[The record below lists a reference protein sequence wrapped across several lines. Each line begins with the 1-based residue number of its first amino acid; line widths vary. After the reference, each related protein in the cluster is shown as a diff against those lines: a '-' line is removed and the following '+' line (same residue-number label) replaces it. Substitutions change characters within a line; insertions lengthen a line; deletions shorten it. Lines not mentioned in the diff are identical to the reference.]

1 MASFNSLSNHIS
13 SLPAKAVQTPTHAF
27 SGVLGGL
34 RQWDM
39 ASVHTKSLL
48 GNPPSFST
56 GRSNP
61 YSGLSASVNNPE
73 CPLCLEFYNIIVRNY
88 LSFQGVN
95 NLEHF
100 IPKDEFGSNPD
111 YKANSNQ
118 SQTDQHFDH
127 DLNWISVDNKTVGP
141 EKTNEQNRSAG
152 PNKIASWA
160 KGFRHTPIIAGE
172 TQ

>member
-1 MASFNSLSNHIS
+1 M
-13 SLPAKAVQTPTHAF
+13 P
-27 SGVLGGL
+27 
-34 RQWDM
+34 
-39 ASVHTKSLL
+39 SVHAKSLL
-48 GNPPSFST
+48 SNPLSFSA

-73 CPLCLEFYNIIVRNY
+73 CPLCLEFHNIIVRNY

-118 SQTDQHFDH
+118 HKTDQNFDH
-127 DLNWISVDNKTVGP
+127 DLNWISVDNKTVGC
-141 EKTNEQNRSAG
+141 EKTDEQNRNAG
-152 PNKIASWA
+152 PNKITSWA
-160 KGFRHTPIIAGE
+160 KGFRHRPIIAGE